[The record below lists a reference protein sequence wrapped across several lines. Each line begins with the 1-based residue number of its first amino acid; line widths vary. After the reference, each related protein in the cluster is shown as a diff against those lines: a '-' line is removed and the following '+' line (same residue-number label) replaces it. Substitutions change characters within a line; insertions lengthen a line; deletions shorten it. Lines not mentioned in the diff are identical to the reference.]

1 MFDTMTL
8 TKLGAGL
15 CGSLLVFL
23 LGGWAAESIYGGGE
37 GHGEGHEQ
45 SYVIAVA
52 ETGGTEAAAEEGP
65 AFEELWAA
73 ADAAAGEAEFRPCSA
88 CHSVVAGENKTGPS
102 LHGVVGRAPGT
113 APGFTYSEGFSE
125 LNAGWTPEELFHFL
139 ASPKTYDPNTAMNF
153 NGIRNEEDRVNL
165 IAWLATQAG

>member
-8 TKLGAGL
+8 TKIGAGL

-23 LGGWAAESIYGGGE
+23 LGSWAAESIYGGGE
-37 GHGEGHEQ
+37 GHGEHEQ

-52 ETGGTEAAAEEGP
+52 ETDGGAAEVEEGP
-65 AFEELWAA
+65 PFEELWAA
-73 ADAAAGEAEFRPCSA
+73 ADAAAGEAEFRPCAA
-88 CHSVVAGENKTGPS
+88 CHSVAAGENKTGPS

-113 APGFTYSEGFSE
+113 APDFAFSDGFAG
-125 LNAGWTPEELFHFL
+125 LNAAWTPEELFHFL

-153 NGIRNEEDRVNL
+153 NGIRSEEDRVNL